1 MAASKKKISRDEIE
15 DAPVPPS
22 PRRQKKNMTC
32 GVLSKSPL
40 KSTRN
45 DGRMFSL
52 SLCDEKQTNTIRAVC
67 FDERLYEASKT
78 YDLQD
83 FVVKKSFTS
92 SKSVELKLDKN
103 TKVSEAERQMTL
115 ENQNFTVCEILRGNV
130 SGVVPINL
138 KAKVIEIEDVYTV
151 GAHPD
156 EKSKREVIIGD
167 CTGSMTLVLWRERAE
182 NVEFQAGDVLQLN
195 NMGINSFNN
204 TFSLTTTFETS
215 IVKTEEEMIVKAIP
229 KPVKK
234 SSSSCEYGVKCDCY
248 ERLHVYLQVCWMSSR
263 DQD

>member
-1 MAASKKKISRDEIE
+1 
-15 DAPVPPS
+15 
-22 PRRQKKNMTC
+22 
-32 GVLSKSPL
+32 
-40 KSTRN
+40 
-45 DGRMFSL
+45 
-52 SLCDEKQTNTIRAVC
+52 
-67 FDERLYEASKT
+67 
-78 YDLQD
+78 
-83 FVVKKSFTS
+83 
-92 SKSVELKLDKN
+92 
-103 TKVSEAERQMTL
+103 MTL